1 MSNLIDNIQ
10 CEFIQ
15 TFSLADDHARLYIKV
30 GHLLSEF
37 WCRICGLEFSD
48 SLLISL
54 LSKIRHR
61 KLCIGIVVSNVDRIP
76 VPTVDDQPYFLEM

>member
-1 MSNLIDNIQ
+1 MNW
-10 CEFIQ
+10 E
-15 TFSLADDHARLYIKV
+15 LALALSEVSFLDLLYNNKV

-48 SLLISL
+48 SLLINL

-61 KLCIGIVVSNVDRIP
+61 KLCVGIVVSNVDRIP
-76 VPTVDDQPYFLEM
+76 VPTVDDQPL